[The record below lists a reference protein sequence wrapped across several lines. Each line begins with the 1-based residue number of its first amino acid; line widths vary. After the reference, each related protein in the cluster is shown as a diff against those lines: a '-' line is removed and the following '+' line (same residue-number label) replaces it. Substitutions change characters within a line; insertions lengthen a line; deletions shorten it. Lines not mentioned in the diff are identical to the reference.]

1 LRLRDTIDYKVD
13 FSQWLQANGNAQL
26 NAANFAAASNSPS
39 TPSITGQSFSPAG
52 KTVVVLK
59 AADNAK
65 VGDAY
70 WLDVT

>member
-1 LRLRDTIDYKVD
+1 
-13 FSQWLQANGNAQL
+13 
-26 NAANFAAASNSPS
+26 

-70 WLDVT
+70 WLDVTATVAAVVAASAADVAIPARTIVRRIHVVVASG